1 MAVEVG
7 PTPDMPERHAS
18 AAEDLTSARA
28 DLASI
33 ASAYDRALRRGLTER
48 SRQTIDRAFDEA
60 DRLGRRMLA
69 ASRRLRSLER
79 AQADSGCSVAFGR
92 EPSR

>member
-1 MAVEVG
+1 MTME
-7 PTPDMPERHAS
+7 PTPERSERQAG

-33 ASAYDRALRRGLTER
+33 ASAYDLALRRGLTER
-48 SRQTIDRAFDEA
+48 SRPSIDHAFDEA

-79 AQADSGCSVAFGR
+79 AQADSASSAALGR